1 MYPGQVFTANVD
13 GIADMTSGGALA
25 PSGVLPALAPP
36 GKSRFAAV
44 AMRSA
49 SRQLPYA
56 EVSAAPPKSPTL
68 ASHTLLKCARR
79 RAGAPSGL
87 QHSRPEKRA
96 TAYGLTGDNEHSVAR
111 VVKRFGV
118 LGSHSHMRLGHLE
131 DEEIIL
137 LNERIVEKAT
147 FETGVAFGDKRR
159 LDGTSILRCE
169 AKFSE
174 FVDLRPGRVADPD
187 HNVRE
192 SCRGQIDNAL
202 TALADHLEA
211 VIAA

>member
-1 MYPGQVFTANVD
+1 MPDGLQKTQSRKSARLLPSYRPGFSYASQV
-13 GIADMTSGGALA
+13 
-25 PSGVLPALAPP
+25 
-36 GKSRFAAV
+36 R
-44 AMRSA
+44 
-49 SRQLPYA
+49 
-56 EVSAAPPKSPTL
+56 EE
-68 ASHTLLKCARR
+68 ARR
-79 RAGAPSGL
+79 L

-96 TAYGLTGDNEHSVAR
+96 TAYGLTGDDEHSVAR
-111 VVKRFGV
+111 VVKRFGG
-118 LGSHSHMRLGHLE
+118 LGSRSHMRLDHLE
-131 DEEIIL
+131 DEEIML

-159 LDGTSILRCE
+159 LDGTSLLGCE
-169 AKFSE
+169 AKLSE

-202 TALADHLEA
+202 TALADHLEG